1 MRLLAVISALLW
13 ALLWLPGAARADA
26 RRIKVDALEY
36 PWSAV
41 GRLNAG
47 GRSYCTAVMISERHL
62 LTAAH
67 CLWNRIQGTWWPVES
82 LHFVAGYQGGE
93 APLHALIKSYVVA
106 DGVVIGTHMSPD
118 QAGADWAVVELAEPL
133 GRQAGWMAVG
143 LPAGTELGTTR
154 GGAGGVVG
162 ALGYRAESPHAMSL
176 EYGCRVLAHES
187 DSRVFWHDCP
197 GARGESGGPVIAFL
211 ADGPHVLGITSMI
224 TAMEGLHL
232 TGAVDAKVMTDTRM
246 FPRAARA
253 AEAAGIGRNPGH
265 PPVLGPVKPL
275 PAGTLAQLSGGGET
289 PSLAALARLLAHSA
303 SMD

>member
-1 MRLLAVISALLW
+1 MRLIAILLF
-13 ALLWLPGAARADA
+13 LLWLPAGAEAEA

-47 GRSYCTAVMISERHL
+47 GRSYCTAVLISERHL

-67 CLWNRIQGTWWPVES
+67 CLWNRIQGAWWPVES

-93 APLHALIKSYVVA
+93 APLHALVKSYAVA
-106 DGVVIGTHMSPD
+106 DGVVIGPRMAPEM
-118 QAGADWAVVELAEPL
+118 AGADWAVVELAEPL

-143 LPAGTELGTTR
+143 LPAGTPR
-154 GGAGGVVG
+154 GVVGGVVG

-176 EYGCRVLAHES
+176 EYGCRALAHDS

-211 ADGPHVLGITSMI
+211 PDGPHVLGITSMI

-232 TGAVDAKVMTDTRM
+232 TGAVDVKVMTDTVM
-246 FPRAARA
+246 FPKAARIA
-253 AEAAGIGRNPGH
+253 QAAGIGRGPGR
-265 PPVLGPVKPL
+265 PPSTGAISPL
-275 PAGTLAQLSGGGET
+275 PAATLSQLAGGHET
-289 PSLAALARLLAHSA
+289 PSLALLARLLARSA
-303 SMD
+303 DSGP

>member
-1 MRLLAVISALLW
+1 MRLLAVILALF
-13 ALLWLPGAARADA
+13 WLPAAAQAEA
-26 RRIKVDALEY
+26 RRIRVDALEY

-67 CLWNRIQGTWWPVES
+67 CLWNRIQGNWWPVDS

-93 APLHALIKSYVVA
+93 APLHALVKSYVVA
-106 DGVVIGTHMSPD
+106 DGVVIGARMSPD

-133 GRQAGWMAVG
+133 GRLAGWMAVG
-143 LPAGTELGTTR
+143 MPADTAP
-154 GGAGGVVG
+154 GASGRGGVVG

-211 ADGPHVLGITSMI
+211 PDGPHVLGITSMI

-232 TGAVDAKVMTDTRM
+232 TGAVDTRVMTDGRM

-253 AEAAGIGRNPGH
+253 AAAAGIGRNPGR
-265 PPVLGPVKPL
+265 PPAMGPVKPS
-275 PAGTLAQLSGGGET
+275 PAGTLAQLSGGGEV
-289 PSLAALARLLAHSA
+289 PSMAALARLLARSA
-303 SMD
+303 GAGP